1 VTVTRRTFRL
11 PDLGEGL
18 ADGEVLAWLVDVG
31 DVVEVNQPLCEVE
44 TAKAAVELPSPYAGR
59 VAELHVRAG
68 ETLDV
73 GAPLVSVEETVVAGA
88 EGTPPQTGA
97 PPAAGPA
104 AEAGADSVPGRVPV
118 TAAADPDAD
127 REPVLVGY
135 GPRPTARTR
144 RPRRPLDGATAPAAP
159 RPPVAAIRLPRRDG
173 HDTATSTGTG
183 TGRRIALAAPPVRK
197 RAKDLGVDLTAV
209 RGSGPGGIVTRD
221 DLEAAARG
229 RSGGPGPTARSRR
242 VPVTGV
248 RRASAAAMVASAF
261 TAPHATVFLVVDMTA
276 SLEAGAR
283 LARRRE
289 LEGLSVG
296 PLLLVAKA
304 LLTSVRRHPDIN
316 ARWDEA
322 AREIE
327 VFDSVNLG
335 VAAATPRG
343 LLVPNIEG
351 ADRLSFPDL
360 ARALTELTATA
371 RAGRTTPERLRGGTI
386 TITNVGVFG
395 VDAGTP
401 ILNPGEAAI
410 LAVGAVKPSP
420 WVCDGEVC
428 VRSVAHLALSFDHR
442 LVDGELASR
451 VLADVGALLEDPAL
465 ALAWC

>member
-1 VTVTRRTFRL
+1 MTRTTFRL

-59 VAELHVRAG
+59 VVELHVRAG

-73 GAPLVSVEETVVAGA
+73 GAPLVTVEETA
-88 EGTPPQTGA
+88 
-97 PPAAGPA
+97 AAGPG
-104 AEAGADSVPGRVPV
+104 EAGPPAG
-118 TAAADPDAD
+118 TAATPAVPDPAPGAAGTPVPPPTAPEPD
-127 REPVLVGY
+127 RQPVLVGY
-135 GPRPTARTR
+135 GPKPTARTR
-144 RPRRPLDGATAPAAP
+144 RPRRPLDGAAAPTAPAA
-159 RPPVAAIRLPRRDG
+159 AA
-173 HDTATSTGTG
+173 AA
-183 TGRRIALAAPPVRK
+183 GRRTALAAPPVRR
-197 RAKDLGVDLTAV
+197 RAAQLGVELPDV
-209 RGSGPGGIVTRD
+209 PGSGPGGIVTRR
-221 DLEAAARG
+221 DLEAAVRERSRG
-229 RSGGPGPTARSRR
+229 SGASSGASCPAPGSPGGSRR

-248 RRASAAAMVASAF
+248 RRATAAAMVASAF
-261 TAPHATVFLVVDMTA
+261 TAPHATVFLAVDMTT

-283 LARRRE
+283 LARQQE
-289 LEGLSVG
+289 LDGLSVG

-304 LLTSVRRHPDIN
+304 LLTAVRRHPEIN
-316 ARWDEA
+316 ARWDEP

-360 ARALTELTATA
+360 ARSLAELTATA

-420 WVCDGEVC
+420 WVCGGEVC
-428 VRSVAHLALSFDHR
+428 VRSVAQLALSFDHR

-451 VLADVGALLEDPAL
+451 FLADVGALLEDPAL
-465 ALAWC
+465 SLAWC